1 MAKSLFEEMGGRY
14 KRQGDY
20 LIPCITLSDEEEQSI
35 GLWGERHLHYLKEY
49 RRGTYINLLTRGR
62 LNTYLA
68 DIDMQAEE
76 LFFRLV
82 EQMKQ
87 AQGITEHLKAENQ
100 LEWVQR
106 LSNIRACAREIVEKE
121 IIYA

>member
-1 MAKSLFEEMGGRY
+1 MKSLFEEMGGRY

-68 DIDMQAEE
+68 DIDRQAEE